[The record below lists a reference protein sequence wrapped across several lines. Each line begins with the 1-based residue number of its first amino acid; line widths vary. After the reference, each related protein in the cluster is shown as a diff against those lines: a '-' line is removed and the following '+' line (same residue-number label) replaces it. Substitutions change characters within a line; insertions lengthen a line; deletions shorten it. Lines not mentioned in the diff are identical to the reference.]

1 MVCSVQNKWKV
12 CKHNNNGVS
21 ALKSTLKGGVY
32 LMF

>member
-12 CKHNNNGVS
+12 CKHNNGVS